1 MVPTVVVTSED
12 CTQDA
17 SNVVSNYDSS
27 LTYSSTPAGLVV
39 GTGGVITG
47 GTTGTS
53 YTITA
58 RNTLATC
65 ESVSSSFTYDG
76 DTQVASPVVPTV
88 VVTSEDCTQDASNV
102 VSNYDSSLT
111 YSSTPAGLVVGTGG
125 VITGGTTGTSYTITA
140 RNTLATCESVSSS
153 FTYDGDTQVASPVV
167 PTVVVTSED
176 CTQDASNVVS
186 NYDS

>member
-17 SNVVSNYDSS
+17 SNVVSNYDTS
-27 LTYSSTPAGLVV
+27 LTYSSTPTGLVV
-39 GTGGVITG
+39 GAGGVITG

-58 RNTLATC
+58 EDTATAVT
-65 ESVSSSFTYDG
+65 SVSSSFTYDG
-76 DTQVASPVVPTV
+76 DTQLAAPVVPTV

-102 VSNYDSSLT
+102 VSNYDTNLT
-111 YSSTPAGLVVGTGG
+111 YSSTPTGLVVGAGG

-140 RNTLATCESVSSS
+140 RKCSSACESVSSS
-153 FTYDGDTQVASPVV
+153 FTYDW
-167 PTVVVTSED
+167 
-176 CTQDASNVVS
+176 
-186 NYDS
+186 